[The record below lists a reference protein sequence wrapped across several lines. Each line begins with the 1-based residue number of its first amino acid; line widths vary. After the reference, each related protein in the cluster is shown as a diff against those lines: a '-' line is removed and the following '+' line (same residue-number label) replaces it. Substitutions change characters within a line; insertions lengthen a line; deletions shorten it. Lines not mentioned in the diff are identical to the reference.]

1 MKLICANFKMNLL
14 KKDILNYLKTI
25 ENIKKENLVFFP
37 SIPYIEY
44 FKEKNYVVGSQDISY
59 KNFGSLTG
67 DTSIEQLK
75 ELGASYTIIGHSE
88 RREFYNDS
96 KYVNQKINLALK
108 HDFKIVLCIGE
119 NLKEFESSKTLLV
132 LKKEID
138 EAFSNNLDMIN
149 ESNLIIAYEPIW
161 AIGTNKIPT
170 SEVLKNT
177 IYQIKNYILENYN
190 LKLKVL
196 YGGSVNLENIQELE
210 KISEID
216 GYLIG
221 GASLNPEKFLTLIN
235 KVN

>member
-25 ENIKKENLVFFP
+25 ENVRKKNLVFFP

-96 KYVNQKINLALK
+96 KYVNQKISLALK

-119 NLKEFESSKTLLV
+119 NLKEFESSKTLFV

-170 SEVLKNT
+170 SEVLKST

-190 LKLKVL
+190 LDLKVL
-196 YGGSVNLENIQELE
+196 YGGSVNLENIEELE

-221 GASLNPEKFLTLIN
+221 GASLSPEKFLTLIN